1 MFAVPTKRV
10 RSVIRKDVVKKYI
23 AAVKTTSKILET
35 GTFAGRRRAFSVFCI
50 KCF

>member
-23 AAVKTTSKILET
+23 AAVKLLPKFLKQAPLQVEDEPFQC
-35 GTFAGRRRAFSVFCI
+35 FA
-50 KCF
+50 